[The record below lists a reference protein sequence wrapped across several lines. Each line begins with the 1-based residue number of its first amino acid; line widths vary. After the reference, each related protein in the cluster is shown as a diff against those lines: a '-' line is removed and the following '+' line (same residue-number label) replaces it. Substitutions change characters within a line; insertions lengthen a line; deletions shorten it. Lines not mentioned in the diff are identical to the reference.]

1 MPEPEAAAGGPWPAN
16 ARFGPVGL
24 SIGGVLAE
32 ELAAR
37 YGTPLLVA
45 DEEHIRNRCRS
56 FARLFPHPLY
66 AVKAFTS
73 RAMIQL
79 VAEEGL
85 NLLVATGGE
94 LHACLSAGIPGERIA
109 FHGNNKSDDELRLAA
124 ASGVWLV
131 NVDNPAE
138 LERLDP
144 IARAAGVV
152 QSVLLRVIPGVRA
165 GAHEAIRT
173 GTAGTKFGM
182 PLTVVGGAVRRAME
196 LSNVRPAGVH
206 AHIGSQVLEPE
217 PYLAAVDVV
226 LDLLER
232 LKRDTGFEAD
242 VVDVGGG
249 FGVSY
254 TDERPLELDR
264 LAPALLAR
272 VRDGALRRGLRIP
285 HTLVEPG
292 RSVVGSAMV
301 TLYRVGTVKETP
313 EGRNLV
319 AVDGGMA
326 DNIRPMLYGARY
338 TVAMAGRP
346 RDAGP
351 VEIDVVGRHCESGD
365 MLARDVKLS
374 QDIRPG
380 DLVAFAGTGAY
391 TYSMAGNYNRVGRP
405 AVVAVRD
412 GRSRVWL
419 RREDDA
425 DLDRLE
431 ASAPSFRSAP
441 PPAESF
447 EVRPARPGDARSFL
461 EAFRSVAAERRFIQ
475 TEEVSQT
482 ARHYRKRFRRP
493 VTGEGANLVAV
504 AGGGIIGSISIRR
517 DAHPATRHTASIGMF
532 VTSAWRGRGVGT
544 ALMHAAM
551 RWARDTGVERID
563 LSVYQHNQA
572 AIGLY
577 RAFGFVEEG
586 RLIRHAKKSYGYEDE
601 ILMAV
606 WLGPR
611 STTGEHRGGEPEG

>member
-1 MPEPEAAAGGPWPAN
+1 MPEPDAAAGGPWPAN
-16 ARFGPVGL
+16 ARFGPQGL

-32 ELAAR
+32 DLAAR
-37 YGTPLLVA
+37 YGTPLLIA
-45 DEEHIRNRCRS
+45 DEEHIRERCRS

-73 RAMIQL
+73 RAMIRL
-79 VAEEGL
+79 VADEGL

-94 LHACLSAGIPGERIA
+94 LQACLSAGIPGERIV
-109 FHGNNKSDDELRLAA
+109 FHGNNKSDDELRLAVS
-124 ASGVWLV
+124 SGVWLV
-131 NVDNPAE
+131 NVDNQAE
-138 LERLDP
+138 LVRLDP

-152 QSVLLRVIPGVRA
+152 QPVLLRVIPGVGA

-173 GTAGTKFGM
+173 GAAGTKFGL
-182 PLTVVGGAVRRAME
+182 PLPAVPDAVRRAME
-196 LSNVRPAGVH
+196 LPNVRPVGIH

-249 FGVSY
+249 FGMSY
-254 TDERPLELDR
+254 TDERALELDR

-272 VRDGALRRGLRIP
+272 VRDGAARRGLRMP

-292 RSVVGSAMV
+292 RSVVGSGMV

-313 EGRNLV
+313 EGRTLV

-338 TVAMAGRP
+338 TVASAGPP

-351 VEIDVVGRHCESGD
+351 VEVDVVGRHCESGD
-365 MLARDVKLS
+365 VLARDVKLL
-374 QDIRPG
+374 QDVRPG

-412 GRSRVWL
+412 GESRVWL
-419 RREDDA
+419 RREDAA

-431 ASAPSFRSAP
+431 ASAASFPSGPR
-441 PPAESF
+441 PAEGF

-475 TEEVSQT
+475 TEEVSRT
-482 ARHYRKRFRRP
+482 ARPYRRRFRRS
-493 VTGEGANLVAV
+493 VTEEAAHLVAV
-504 AGGGIIGSISIRR
+504 AGGRVVGSISIRR
-517 DAHPATRHTASIGMF
+517 DAHPVTRHTASIGMF
-532 VTSAWRGRGVGT
+532 VTSGWRGRGVGT
-544 ALMHAAM
+544 ALLEEAM
-551 RWARDTGVERID
+551 RWARDAGVERVD
-563 LSVYQHNQA
+563 LTVYPHNQA
-572 AIGLY
+572 AIALY
-577 RAFGFVEEG
+577 RTFGFVEEG
-586 RLIRHAKKSYGYEDE
+586 RLVRHAKKSYGYEDE

-611 STTGEHRGGEPEG
+611 IVGEPEGGEPAR

>member
-1 MPEPEAAAGGPWPAN
+1 
-16 ARFGPVGL
+16 
-24 SIGGVLAE
+24 
-32 ELAAR
+32 
-37 YGTPLLVA
+37 
-45 DEEHIRNRCRS
+45 
-56 FARLFPHPLY
+56 
-66 AVKAFTS
+66 
-73 RAMIQL
+73 

-85 NLLVATGGE
+85 NLLVASGGE
-94 LHACLSAGIPGERIA
+94 LHACLSAGIPGARIA
-109 FHGNNKSDDELRLAA
+109 FHGNNKSDDELQLAV
-124 ASGVWLV
+124 SNGVWLV
-131 NVDNPAE
+131 DVDNPAE
-138 LERLDP
+138 LERLDA

-152 QSVLLRVIPGVRA
+152 QRVLLRVIPGVGA

-173 GTAGTKFGM
+173 GAAGTKFGM
-182 PLTVVGGAVRRAME
+182 PLPAVGGAIRRAME
-196 LSNVRPAGVH
+196 LPNVHPVGLH

-272 VRDGALRRGLRIP
+272 VRDGAARRGLPVP

-313 EGRNLV
+313 EGRSLV

-338 TVAMAGRP
+338 TVAVAGPP

-365 MLARDVKLS
+365 VLAREVKLS
-374 QDIRPG
+374 QDILPG
-380 DLVAFAGTGAY
+380 DLLAFAGTGAY

-431 ASAPSFRSAP
+431 ANVPGIGKARP
-441 PPAESF
+441 PTEGF

-461 EAFRSVAAERRFIQ
+461 EAFRSVASERRFIQ

-482 ARHYRKRFRRP
+482 VRQYRKRFRRP
-493 VTGEGANLVAV
+493 VTGEAAHLVAV
-504 AGGGIIGSISIRR
+504 SRGGVIGSISIRR

-544 ALMHAAM
+544 ALLDGAM
-551 RWARDTGVERID
+551 RWARDVGVERID
-563 LSVYQHNQA
+563 LSVYPHNQA
-572 AIGLY
+572 AIALY

-586 RLIRHAKKSYGYEDE
+586 RLIRRAKKSYGYEDE

-611 STTGEHRGGEPEG
+611 STAREHQGGEPPG

>member
-1 MPEPEAAAGGPWPAN
+1 MPESGAGTGGPWPAS
-16 ARFGPVGL
+16 ARFGPHGL
-24 SIGGVLAE
+24 SIGGVSAE
-32 ELAAR
+32 DLAAR

-45 DEEHIRNRCRS
+45 DEEHVRERCRA

-73 RAMIQL
+73 RAMIRL
-79 VAEEGL
+79 VADEGL

-94 LHACLSAGIPGERIA
+94 LHACLSEGIPGERIA
-109 FHGNNKSDDELRLAA
+109 FHGNNKSDDELRFAVS
-124 ASGVWLV
+124 SGVWLV

-144 IARAAGVV
+144 IARAAGVI
-152 QSVLLRVIPGVRA
+152 QPVLLRVIPGVGA

-173 GTAGTKFGM
+173 GAAGTKFGM
-182 PLTVVGGAVRRAME
+182 PLSMVPGAVRRAMD
-196 LSNVRPAGVH
+196 LPNVHPAGLH

-217 PYLAAVDVV
+217 PYLAAIDVV

-272 VRDGALRRGLRIP
+272 IRDGAARRGLRIP

-292 RSVVGSAMV
+292 RSVVGGAMV
-301 TLYRVGTVKETP
+301 TLYRVGTVKETL
-313 EGRNLV
+313 EGGTLV

-338 TVAMAGRP
+338 TVAVAGPP
-346 RDAGP
+346 RDSGP

-365 MLARDVKLS
+365 VLARDVKLS
-374 QDIRPG
+374 QDVRPG

-405 AVVAVRD
+405 AVVAVRE
-412 GRSRVWL
+412 GESRVWL

-431 ASAPSFRSAP
+431 ASTSSFQSGP
-441 PPAESF
+441 PPAEGF
-447 EVRPARPGDARSFL
+447 EVRPARPRDARSFL
-461 EAFRSVAAERRFIQ
+461 EAFRSVAAEGRFIQ
-475 TEEVSQT
+475 TEEVLQT
-482 ARHYRKRFRRP
+482 AREVRKRFRRP
-493 VTGEGANLVAV
+493 VTEEGAHLVAV
-504 AGGGIIGSISIRR
+504 AGGGVVGSISIRR

-532 VTSAWRGRGVGT
+532 VTSAWRGRGVGS
-544 ALMHAAM
+544 ALMGGAL
-551 RWARDTGVERID
+551 RWARDAGVERVD
-563 LSVYQHNQA
+563 LSVYPHNQA
-572 AIGLY
+572 AIALY

-611 STTGEHRGGEPEG
+611 STAGEREGGGPAG